1 MPCLLRN
8 WYKCTAKRHGGGTLT
23 LLDTLV
29 WFGILTFAAMGAL
42 TAVHKRFDLVG
53 VVALAGVTAV
63 GGGSIRDI
71 VVGRLPPD
79 AFRNEW
85 QLWAVFA
92 VALAVFAGR
101 RYMGRLDRPIYYF
114 DTLGLAFF
122 AALGAER
129 GVAYDLGF
137 WGTVFAGT
145 VSGVGGGVLRDLLSG
160 EVPAIFHR
168 HDDFYASAAALGAAT
183 VYATHHVLPA
193 YAGLAVLFGA
203 IAAAAL
209 RIASRWLRL
218 SLPRA

>member
-1 MPCLLRN
+1 M
-8 WYKCTAKRHGGGTLT
+8 T
-23 LLDTLV
+23 LLEILV
-29 WFGILTFAAMGAL
+29 WSGILTFAAMGAL
-42 TAVHKRFDLVG
+42 TAVHKKFDLVG
-53 VVALAGVTAV
+53 VVVLAGVTAV

-85 QLWAVFA
+85 QLWAVFG
-92 VALAVFAGR
+92 VALAVFVGR
-101 RYMGRLDRPIYYF
+101 SWMGKLDKPIYYF
-114 DTLGLAFF
+114 DTLGLALF

-160 EVPAIFHR
+160 QVPSIFHR
-168 HDDFYASAAALGAAT
+168 HDDFYASAAALGAA
-183 VYATHHVLPA
+183 VVFAIHHALPE
-193 YAGLAVLFGA
+193 YAGLAVLIGA
-203 IAAAAL
+203 AAAAAL
-209 RIASRWLRL
+209 RLASRWLHL